1 MLSRVQLFST
11 LWAVGSQ
18 APLSMG
24 FPRQDYWSR
33 LPFLSLGDLPDPG
46 IEPASPVLA
55 GRFFTTDPSGKYYW
69 SVVDLQCCV
78 LVSGIQQSES
88 VKYIS
93 TLFKIL
99 FPYRSLQ
106 SIEFPV
112 LYSRS
117 LFVIYFMYNSGAPTM
132 SSAMS

>member
-1 MLSRVQLFST
+1 MLSRVQLSET
-11 LWAVGSQ
+11 LWTVASQ
-18 APLSMG
+18 AALSMG

-33 LPFLSLGDLPDPG
+33 LPFPSLGDLPDPG
-46 IEPASPVLA
+46 IEPASAVLA
-55 GRFFTTDPSGKYYW
+55 GRFVTTEPSGKYYW
-69 SVVDLQCCV
+69 RIVDLQCCV
-78 LVSGIQQSES
+78 LVSGIQQTES
-88 VKYIS
+88 VKHVS

-117 LFVIYFMYNSGAPTM
+117 SLVMYVMYSSGAPTM
-132 SSAMS
+132 SSAIS